1 MRFPL
6 LWLSVSFIC
15 GACQAQ
21 PSSTTAL
28 QAGEQALRAGNP
40 QEALHQFDLA
50 LRQQPR
56 QEKALVL
63 RSKARYQ
70 LRDYQGAIADA
81 QQVLA
86 INPNKFTEDD
96 YNALWDIGIASNNLR
111 QFTQARQYLNQAKQ
125 ADSTDVRLYQNVGYS
140 YLQEQNYSAALAEYT
155 TALRMDSTTKTSYY
169 GLGRAYYGLRRYPEA
184 ILAYDQAIKL
194 DPAYPTAYENRAAA
208 KYQLQDLAGCCADL
222 QRCQELGLTHVAD
235 FQKQVCPK

>member
-1 MRFPL
+1 MRFALGWL
-6 LWLSVSFIC
+6 LPSLLF

-21 PSSTTAL
+21 QSLDAL

-40 QEALHQFDLA
+40 QVALHQLDLV

-56 QEKALVL
+56 QERALVL

-70 LRDYQGAIADA
+70 LHDYQGVIDDA
-81 QQVLA
+81 RQVLA
-86 INPNKFTEDD
+86 INPDKFTDAD
-96 YNALWDIGIASNNLR
+96 YNALWDIGVASNNLR
-111 QFTQARQYLNQAKQ
+111 QFAQARQYLNEAKQ

-140 YLQEQNYSAALAEYT
+140 YLQEQNYLAALAEYT
-155 TALRMDSTTKTSYY
+155 TALRIDSTMKTNYY
-169 GLGRAYYGLRRYPEA
+169 GLGRAYYGLHRYLEA
-184 ILAYDQAIKL
+184 IRAYDQAIKL

>member
-1 MRFPL
+1 MRFLP

-21 PSSTTAL
+21 PSSITAL

-40 QEALHQFDLA
+40 QEALRQFDLA
-50 LRQQPR
+50 LRQQPQ

-86 INPNKFTEDD
+86 INPAKFTDDD
-96 YNALWDIGIASNNLR
+96 YNALWDIGIAFNNLR

-184 ILAYDQAIKL
+184 IRAYDQAIKL

-208 KYQLQDLAGCCADL
+208 KYQLQDLAGCCTDL
-222 QRCQELGLTHVAD
+222 QRCQELGLTHVAA
-235 FQKQVCPK
+235 FQQQVCPK